1 MTLSV
6 DSSLSNVVRLDVL
19 SLETGDDTDKLLIQM
34 FGMDVTFP
42 ENKGDKIWFYNKD
55 EEDTASAKKL
65 IIDGNGVAAEVI
77 EQVGKPSRCSWSN
90 SV

>member
-1 MTLSV
+1 
-6 DSSLSNVVRLDVL
+6 
-19 SLETGDDTDKLLIQM
+19 M

-77 EQVGKPSRCSWSN
+77 EQVGQN
-90 SV
+90 EM

>member
-1 MTLSV
+1 ML
-6 DSSLSNVVRLDVL
+6 
-19 SLETGDDTDKLLIQM
+19 QM

-55 EEDTASAKKL
+55 EADAAATSKL

-77 EQVGKPSRCSWSN
+77 EQVDET
-90 SV
+90 

>member
-1 MTLSV
+1 
-6 DSSLSNVVRLDVL
+6 
-19 SLETGDDTDKLLIQM
+19 M

-65 IIDGNGVAAEVI
+65 IIDGNGVAAEGI
-77 EQVGKPSRCSWSN
+77 EQVGKPSR
-90 SV
+90 

>member
-1 MTLSV
+1 
-6 DSSLSNVVRLDVL
+6 
-19 SLETGDDTDKLLIQM
+19 
-34 FGMDVTFP
+34 MDVTFP

-77 EQVGKPSRCSWSN
+77 EQVGHPSKLNVVLSSSPIRSN
-90 SV
+90 NLNSMMLI

>member
-1 MTLSV
+1 
-6 DSSLSNVVRLDVL
+6 
-19 SLETGDDTDKLLIQM
+19 M

-77 EQVGKPSRCSWSN
+77 EQVGQNEMYLVLSSSPIRSN
-90 SV
+90 NLNSMILI

>member
-1 MTLSV
+1 
-6 DSSLSNVVRLDVL
+6 
-19 SLETGDDTDKLLIQM
+19 
-34 FGMDVTFP
+34 MDVTFP

-77 EQVGKPSRCSWSN
+77 EQVGHPSKWNVVLSSCPIRSELYDIDLGHRRH
-90 SV
+90 

>member
-1 MTLSV
+1 MQVLTLG
-6 DSSLSNVVRLDVL
+6 
-19 SLETGDDTDKLLIQM
+19 LEADDETDDFCKIQM

-77 EQVGKPSRCSWSN
+77 EQVGYPSK
-90 SV
+90 